1 MLNFIFNIQ
10 ILFNFY
16 PKKIL
21 GGLRNLPYF
30 YQSKKI
36 FKKSLGNNPD
46 FKISRDY
53 FCLTDMNEASGKMPK
68 HYFVQDLYFAQ
79 KIFENKPLKHVDIG
93 SRIDG
98 FVAHLASFM
107 EVEVLDVRLLK
118 NTIKNIRF
126 VRADLMDSNFHL
138 KNYCHSVSCLHVIE
152 HLGLGRY
159 GDKIDAEGHLKGLN
173 NIYELLQS
181 GGYFYFSVPIGIQ
194 RIEFNAHRIFDVDYL
209 LNYFSSKYE
218 LLSFSYLDDDDVMH
232 ENIDPTNE
240 TIHCQYGCGLFIL
253 KKI

>member
-1 MLNFIFNIQ
+1 MRNCISNIQ
-10 ILFNFY
+10 ILLNFY
-16 PKKIL
+16 PKKIVA
-21 GGLRNLPYF
+21 GLRNLPYF
-30 YQSKKI
+30 YQSKKA

-46 FKISRDY
+46 FKISRNY
-53 FCLTDMNEASGKMPK
+53 FCLTDRHETSGSMPK
-68 HYFVQDLYFAQ
+68 HYFMQDLYFAQ

-107 EVEVLDVRLLK
+107 EVEELDVRPLES
-118 NTIKNIRF
+118 TVKNIRF
-126 VRADLMDSNFHL
+126 VQADLMDSDFHL
-138 KNYCHSVSCLHVIE
+138 KNYCLSVSCLHVIE

-159 GDKIDAEGHLKGLN
+159 GDKIDANGHLKGLDT
-173 NIYELLQS
+173 IYKLLQT

-194 RIEFNAHRIFDVDYL
+194 RIEYNAHRVFSVDYL

-218 LLSFSYLDDDDVMH
+218 LLSFSYLDDKDVLH
-232 ENIDPTNE
+232 ENIDLKNE
-240 TIHCQYGCGLFIL
+240 TVRCRYGCGLFIL